1 MTVGAK
7 GEKSQGLDP
16 QKQAKLLEQVNKI
29 NQRLKIAQLGVQIE
43 LRGQKLNLRATF
55 PPKPGSQ
62 RLRPHQ
68 QRLSLKLP
76 ATADGIKAAER
87 EAKIIAAQLLAKTF
101 DWHPYLVWSLET
113 RQGTGGIAQQI
124 QDFEQYFWDQG
135 DRSANLAASRSTW
148 EGAYLPYLRRLQ
160 QTIQKKPHLSA
171 NEAIYGAIES
181 YKPHSRSRQLC
192 CTALGAFAEFLKL
205 DLPLDLKSLGGNY
218 NPSKTQAR
226 TLPSDPEILDL
237 FATIPNPA
245 WQFVYGIM
253 ATYGLRNHEVFFC
266 DYSALRQGEDL
277 PAIRVL
283 ATTKTGEHEVWP
295 FLPEWVDR
303 FNLRDICLPQVNTDL
318 TETTLQNIGQRVTRQ
333 FHRYQLPFSP
343 YDLRHAWAVRTIN
356 LGLPD
361 SVAAKMMGHSV
372 AIHTRTYHRWMTRR
386 DQQQAVQAALDRSR
400 PQP

>member
-1 MTVGAK
+1 MTASSHHK
-7 GEKSQGLDP
+7 GTPGLDP
-16 QKQAKLLEQVNKI
+16 QKQAKLLEQIEKI

-148 EGAYLPYLRRLQ
+148 DGAYFPYLRRLQ
-160 QTIQKKPHLSA
+160 QTTQKKPHLSA
-171 NEAIYGAIES
+171 NEAIYAAIES

-205 DLPLDLKSLGGNY
+205 DLPLDLKSLSGNY

-226 TLPSDPEILDL
+226 TLPTDSEILDR

-266 DYSALRQGEDL
+266 DYSALRQGETL

-318 TETTLQNIGQRVTRQ
+318 TETTLHNIGQRVTRQ
-333 FHRYQLPFSP
+333 FRRYQLPFSP

-386 DQQQAVQAALDRSR
+386 DQQQAVQAALDRRS
-400 PQP
+400 P